1 MSAAPDMGLLLDS
14 SILVGAYGHLRPL
27 TELLETLRTEFG
39 AHQLMLSA
47 ITVLELE
54 HAFWRAGA
62 PGVAVRRRAY
72 LDQLLASVP
81 VQSFTMEIADLAGHI
96 GAKALE
102 LECNIP
108 LADLQ
113 IGATAL
119 YFHFDI
125 VASNGARF
133 EGIPGL
139 KVREMR

>member
-1 MSAAPDMGLLLDS
+1 MGLLLDS
-14 SILVGAYGHLRPL
+14 SVLVGAYGRIRPL
-27 TELLETLRTEFG
+27 TELLEALQTEFG
-39 AHQLMLSA
+39 EHKLMVSA

-54 HAFWRAGA
+54 HAFWRSGA
-62 PGVAVRRRAY
+62 PGIAVRRRAY
-72 LDQLLASVP
+72 LDQLFASVP

-96 GAKALE
+96 GAKAIE
-102 LECNIP
+102 LECSIP

-119 YFHFDI
+119 YYRFDV

-139 KVREMR
+139 KVREIR